1 MHLMT
6 FDADFYLHW
15 GHQTWQQGKSVQEY
29 LLPSK
34 NQVALYSAKVPI
46 NPKITSQ
53 TTNLKCTWWL
63 LTPTVTQLGNRT
75 KSVKEL
81 PMAPNCQL
89 LLTPVVSITLLWIP
103 HVMHRYLME
112 MQLVLI
118 VTSIPWYSSRHP
130 ARLASS
136 EHVPS
141 RLLLIPVV
149 SITFLWIPHVVHRY
163 QLEIQLVQVVISIP
177 PV

>member
-1 MHLMT
+1 MHLIT
-6 FDADFYLHW
+6 FDANFYLNW

-75 KSVKEL
+75 KSVQEL

-149 SITFLWIPHVVHRY
+149 SI
-163 QLEIQLVQVVISIP
+163 ISCGYP
-177 PV
+177 MSCTVTSWKYS